1 MLVPAEKK
9 KLSGWGRYSF
19 AESYVFRPEQ
29 WKMLNAVIGDSR
41 VPDILA
47 RGLGRS
53 LWRYGVERWRC
64 TGKYVA
70 IESFS

>member
-1 MLVPAEKK
+1 MFMLVPAEKK

-47 RGLGRS
+47 RGAG
-53 LWRYGVERWRC
+53 
-64 TGKYVA
+64 
-70 IESFS
+70 